1 VSQVSYE
8 KQADCYVV
16 CRYYFK
22 RACDDFN
29 SGFVYEELTD
39 DVAELPLIDNKICAK
54 VVRMST

>member
-1 VSQVSYE
+1 VM
-8 KQADCYVV
+8 

-39 DVAELPLIDNKICAK
+39 DDAELPLSDGKICAK
-54 VVRMST
+54 VVRMLT